1 MVPNHQIFVFC
12 DHITMNRST
21 VPPRRRPTHGLSP
34 PRDEPGAIRRDGS
47 ADSLWVNSG
56 YIIVVNGW

>member
-1 MVPNHQIFVFC
+1 
-12 DHITMNRST
+12 MNRST